1 MNKEKLIENIK
12 HHKKKISIV
21 MIVLLLIGGGSIY
34 ALSNNGDSATPKNAK
49 QSEIKKDEDKSSNNK
64 KSDDTKSDEKSN
76 DDNTTSSDSGDTKKD
91 TKSNSTSTSDNDDKK
106 SSNESS
112 STDKPSNGGSSS
124 SNDNTSKPNTPSHEH
139 SWVEQTKQEWVA
151 PITKNEQYVIKDAWT
166 EQKPIME
173 MREHVYCTDCRIDMT
188 FMSNSDMF
196 AHSRNHIKNGESGGS
211 YSNWV
216 NEQVGT
222 ETINHPAEYGTRS
235 VTVQDGYHK
244 TVVTGHKC
252 RGCGK
257 TK

>member
-1 MNKEKLIENIK
+1 MNKEKLIESIK
-12 HHKKKISIV
+12 QHKKKISIV
-21 MIVLLLIGGGSIY
+21 IIALVLIGGGSIY

-76 DDNTTSSDSGDTKKD
+76 DDNTSSSDNEDIKKD

-112 STDKPSNGGSSS
+112 STDKPANGGSST
-124 SNDNTSKPNTPSHEH
+124 SNDNTSKPNTPNHEH
-139 SWVEQTKQEWVA
+139 SWVEQTKQEWIA
-151 PITKNEQYVIKDAWT
+151 PVTKTEQYVIKDAWT
-166 EQKPIME
+166 EYVWVERMMCSGCHKDISHLAGTPALE
-173 MREHVYCTDCRIDMT
+173 EHKNYHID
-188 FMSNSDMF
+188 
-196 AHSRNHIKNGESGGS
+196 RGEPSGFYSGS
-211 YSNWV
+211 GY
-216 NEQVGT
+216 E
-222 ETINHPAEYGTRS
+222 EINHPAEYGTRT
-235 VTVQDGYHK
+235 VTVQDGYYK

>member
-12 HHKKKISIV
+12 HHKKKITIV

-34 ALSNNGDSATPKNAK
+34 ALSNNGNSTTPKNAK

-76 DDNTTSSDSGDTKKD
+76 DDNATSSDNEDTKKD
-91 TKSNSTSTSDNDDKK
+91 TKSNTTSTSDNDDKK
-106 SSNESS
+106 SNNESS

-124 SNDNTSKPNTPSHEH
+124 SNDNASKPNTPSHEH
-139 SWVEQTKQEWVA
+139 SWVEQTKQEWIA
-151 PITKNEQYVIKDAWT
+151 PATKTEQYVIKDAWT

-173 MREHVYCTDCRIDMT
+173 YLERAICNGCGADITDVIT
-188 FMSNSDMF
+188 
-196 AHSRNHIKNGESGGS
+196 SGGFKAHVKACPANS
-211 YSNWV
+211 GSWRTEWKNI
-216 NEQVGT
+216 QTGT
-222 ETINHPAEYGTRS
+222 ETINHPAEYGTRTI
-235 VTVQDGYHK
+235 TVQDGYYK

-252 RGCGK
+252 SGCGK